1 MVRACTLHDEAI
13 RIQMNRE
20 LIDYVYLDENVVLA
34 IREHNIFVGSA
45 G

>member
-1 MVRACTLHDEAI
+1 
-13 RIQMNRE
+13 MNRGF
-20 LIDYVYLDENVVLA
+20 IDYKYRDENVVLA